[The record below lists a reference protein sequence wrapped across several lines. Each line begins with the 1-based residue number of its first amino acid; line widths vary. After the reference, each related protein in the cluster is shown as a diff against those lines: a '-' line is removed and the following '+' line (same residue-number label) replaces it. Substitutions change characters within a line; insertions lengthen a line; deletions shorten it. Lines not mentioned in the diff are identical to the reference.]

1 MRLLYVEDE
10 DGFALQI
17 KTALESG
24 GQISVDSDKFILDLQ
39 VHNGGGNPIENQIA
53 QIINQRELSG
63 GEYDAALVDTD
74 LSGLKN
80 GISQSAFRTAC
91 SMIGLPVLRYSRA
104 VPTTSDRIK
113 YLTTISREGSQAL
126 QVPTSVLTEGIAD
139 WVVGILQSF
148 KQIRDE
154 IEERRKKGSGISP
167 SGIVASMLKE
177 PEIDLDLLGYSGANF
192 FFFGELIDSVEGDI
206 KQPRGRNYATQLG
219 YWLANYVLMFPG
231 PILNEGAAAAYLGI
245 TKNDMENLEVRSLLA
260 SALYT
265 GPFATTY
272 TSGSYYIR
280 RRVDKLMLES
290 DVEYFADLCSRN
302 HIKLDDAGNGKLW
315 YYCIVNDEPILDA
328 DAVGP
333 FDWMPRGADICRIK
347 KSTYE
352 KLAPWLGM

>member
-17 KTALESG
+17 KKVLESS
-24 GQISVDSDKFILDLQ
+24 GQISVDTDIFNLD
-39 VHNGGGNPIENQIA
+39 VHVHKGGGFPIENQIA
-53 QIINQRELSG
+53 KIINQREVSG

-104 VPTTSDRIK
+104 VPTTSDRMK

-126 QVPTSVLTEGIAD
+126 QVPTSVLTDDITN
-139 WVVGILQSF
+139 WVTGILLGF
-148 KQIRDE
+148 RQIRGE
-154 IEERRKKGSGISP
+154 IEKRRKNGSGTSP
-167 SGIVASMLKE
+167 SEIVASMLKD

-192 FFFGELIDSVEGDI
+192 FFFGELIDSAEGDI

-245 TKNDMENLEVRSLLA
+245 TKNDMKNAKVRELLA
-260 SALYT
+260 GALYT
-265 GPFATTY
+265 GPFATTSM
-272 TSGSYYIR
+272 TGSYYIR
-280 RRVDKLMLES
+280 RRVDHLMLES
-290 DVEYFADLCSRN
+290 DVEYFADLCAKH
-302 HIKLDDAGNGKLW
+302 HITIDAVGKGKLW
-315 YYCIVNDEPILDA
+315 YYCIVNDEPILEV

>member
-24 GQISVDSDKFILDLQ
+24 SQISVDSDKFILDLH

-74 LSGLKN
+74 LSGFKN

-104 VPTTSDRIK
+104 VPTPSDRMK
-113 YLTTISREGSQAL
+113 YLATISREGSQAL
-126 QVPTSVLTEGIAD
+126 QVPTPILTEGIAD

-148 KQIRDE
+148 RQIRDE
-154 IEERRKKGSGISP
+154 IAGRKESGIGISP
-167 SGIVASMLKE
+167 SEVVASMMKDADF
-177 PEIDLDLLGYSGANF
+177 DLDLLGYSGANF
-192 FFFGELIDSVEGDI
+192 FFFGELIDSADGDVEQQ
-206 KQPRGRNYATQLG
+206 KVRNYATQLG

-245 TKNDMENLEVRSLLA
+245 TKNDLVNTKVRELLVG
-260 SALYT
+260 ALYA
-265 GPFATTY
+265 GPFAATSTT
-272 TSGSYYIR
+272 GSYYIR
-280 RRVDKLMLES
+280 RRIDHLMLES
-290 DVEYFADLCSRN
+290 DVEYFADLCSRK

>member
-10 DGFALQI
+10 DDFALQI

-24 GQISVDSDKFILDLQ
+24 SQLSVDSDKFILDLH

-53 QIINQRELSG
+53 QIINQRELSD

-104 VPTTSDRIK
+104 VPTTSDRMK

-154 IEERRKKGSGISP
+154 IEERRKKDSGTSP
-167 SGIVASMLKE
+167 SEIMASMLNE

-206 KQPRGRNYATQLG
+206 KQPRVRNYATQLG

-245 TKNDMENLEVRSLLA
+245 TKNDLKNAKVRELLA
-260 SALYT
+260 GALYA
-265 GPFATTY
+265 GPFATTS
-272 TSGSYYIR
+272 TTGSYYIR
-280 RRVDKLMLES
+280 RRVDHLMLES
-290 DVEYFADLCSRN
+290 DVEYFADLCSKR
-302 HIKLDDAGNGKLW
+302 HITIDAAGKGKLW

-347 KSTYE
+347 KSTYQ

>member
-24 GQISVDSDKFILDLQ
+24 KEISVDSDKFILDLH

-53 QIINQRELSG
+53 QIIMQREQSA

-104 VPTTSDRIK
+104 VPTTSDRMK
-113 YLTTISREGSQAL
+113 FLTTISREGSQAL
-126 QVPTSVLTEGIAD
+126 QVPTPVLTEGLAD

-148 KQIRDE
+148 RQIRNE
-154 IEERRKKGSGISP
+154 IDVRRKNGSDTSP
-167 SGIVASMLKE
+167 SEIVASMLKE

-192 FFFGELIDSVEGDI
+192 FFFGELIDSVEVDTQ
-206 KQPRGRNYATQLG
+206 QPKVRNYATQLG

-245 TKNDMENLEVRSLLA
+245 TKNDMQNHKVCELLA
-260 SALYT
+260 SALYE
-265 GPFATTY
+265 GPFSTINTTGN
-272 TSGSYYIR
+272 SYIR
-280 RRVDKLMLES
+280 RRVDKLILDS
-290 DVEYFADLCSRN
+290 GVEFFADLCSKN
-302 HIKLDDAGNGKLW
+302 HIKLDEEGNGKLW
-315 YYCIVNDEPILDA
+315 YYCIVNDEPILEA
-328 DAVGP
+328 ESVGP